1 MQVRWQNFFLE
12 TLSACFL
19 DKLFEYRINKIF
31 KSSISIMCTSKGC
44 KARATLL
51 FDGGYIIIDDNNQFD
66 DDMNSEEKLNTCSN
80 YR

>member
-1 MQVRWQNFFLE
+1 
-12 TLSACFL
+12 
-19 DKLFEYRINKIF
+19 
-31 KSSISIMCTSKGC
+31 MCTSKGC